1 MSARDDRYDER
12 ALRFQAKEELRR
24 RMRGVRGAIPAD
36 ARAVRSRAMAERV
49 LALDEYARAKVVA
62 GYVAVRSEADP
73 AAVLARARADGKRVA
88 LPRVDANDALVF
100 HDWSDGHTLVE
111 SELGILEPAED
122 APVLAPNEIDL
133 VLVPALA
140 ADARGHRIGSGR
152 GFYDRTL
159 PLFTRAHKVAFVY
172 DFQLLAEIPDTEGD
186 VRVDRVLTDRRTL
199 VVGAR
204 DD

>member
-1 MSARDDRYDER
+1 MTTPLDER
-12 ALRFQAKEELRR
+12 ALRVQAKEELRR

-36 ARAVRSRAMAERV
+36 ARAARSRAMTARV

-73 AAVLARARADGKRVA
+73 AAVLARALADGKRVA

-100 HDWSDGHTLVE
+100 HDWSEGTTLVE
-111 SELGILEPAED
+111 SALGIPEPPDD
-122 APVLAPNEIDL
+122 APVLVPDQIDL

-152 GFYDRTL
+152 GYYDRVL
-159 PLFTRAHKVAFVY
+159 PLLRRAHKVAFVY

-186 VRVDRVLTDRRTL
+186 VCVDRVLTDRRTL
-199 VVGAR
+199 VVDAGA
-204 DD
+204 